1 MKLKNLNLITHEYHD
16 IGTQNYDGVVHFK
29 NKDVYYGYMN
39 RTIYR
44 NFGGI
49 ESNQHVATWSP
60 GWYKTIEKSLND
72 RDLIVSINR
81 NEIMIFFDVAEDEY
95 KNLDQL
101 PS

>member
-1 MKLKNLNLITHEYHD
+1 MKLKNLNLTSHEFFD

-29 NKDVYYGYMN
+29 KKDVYYGYMN

-44 NFGGI
+44 NFGGV
-49 ESNQHVATWSP
+49 ESNQNINTWSP

-81 NEIMIFFDVAEDEY
+81 NEIMIFFDVAEDES
-95 KNLDQL
+95 KNLTNME
-101 PS
+101 S